1 MRSIRLIFKIISL
14 TSLIRNTSLGV
25 QGWKEATSEKDDSGF
40 LQRSSQEG
48 DEKGSGLAVTL
59 KVDSA
64 GVVDGLD
71 V

>member
-1 MRSIRLIFKIISL
+1 MIRLIFKIISL

-48 DEKGSGLAVTL
+48 DEKGSG
-59 KVDSA
+59 S
-64 GVVDGLD
+64 GCNFEGGFRRRC
-71 V
+71 